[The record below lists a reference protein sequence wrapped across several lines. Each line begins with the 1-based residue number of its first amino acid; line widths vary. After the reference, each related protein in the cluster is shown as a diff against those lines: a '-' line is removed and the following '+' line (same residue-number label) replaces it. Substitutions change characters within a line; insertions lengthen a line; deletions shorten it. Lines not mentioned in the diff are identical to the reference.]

1 MGKRSSQGLASLIEE
16 RPVEAFEQLN
26 VAARVVPL
34 HNWFFL
40 AAAFLTLGAFG
51 AFSFWYQVPLKL
63 EGRGILLAKHSQGS
77 DSLLQVTA
85 PATGRL
91 GKVAVTIGS
100 TVQRGRRAG
109 RDRPEGAG
117 GRGGFRHGRAGA
129 AP

>member
-51 AFSFWYQVPLKL
+51 AFSLLVP
-63 EGRGILLAKHSQGS
+63 
-77 DSLLQVTA
+77 
-85 PATGRL
+85 
-91 GKVAVTIGS
+91 
-100 TVQRGRRAG
+100 
-109 RDRPEGAG
+109 
-117 GRGGFRHGRAGA
+117 GA
-129 AP
+129 AEARGAWDLAGEALAGF